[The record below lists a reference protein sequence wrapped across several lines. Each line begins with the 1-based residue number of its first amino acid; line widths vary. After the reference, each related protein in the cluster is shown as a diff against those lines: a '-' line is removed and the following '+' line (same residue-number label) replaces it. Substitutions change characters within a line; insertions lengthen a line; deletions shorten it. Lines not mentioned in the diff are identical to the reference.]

1 MAVAATGFFD
11 GVHRGHRHLLDILVS
26 SARKRAERAIV
37 VTFSKHPRTVL
48 QQDARTLRLLTST
61 EEKIA
66 LLKACGVDSVEVL
79 GFDRSFSSMT
89 ARQYLSEVLRDT
101 LGVTAVVVGY
111 DTRMGSDRLGPD
123 AIAETASQLGLEVIV
138 CGPEGDISSTRIRKA
153 LEQGLV
159 EDAADMLGYRYMLNG
174 VVVAGNRMGRTIG
187 FPTANMKLYEPLK
200 LVPLN
205 GVYKVEVEVLGRRF
219 SGMTNIGYRPTLG
232 LGNERTIETSIFD
245 FDEDIYGLD
254 IELRFVSRVRDE
266 MKFDSMKELAAQ
278 LEKDRAVCCCQ

>member
-89 ARQYLSEVLRDT
+89 ARQYLSEVLRSK
-101 LGVTAVVVGY
+101 LRVTAVVV
-111 DTRMGSDRLGPD
+111 R
-123 AIAETASQLGLEVIV
+123 
-138 CGPEGDISSTRIRKA
+138 
-153 LEQGLV
+153 
-159 EDAADMLGYRYMLNG
+159 
-174 VVVAGNRMGRTIG
+174 
-187 FPTANMKLYEPLK
+187 
-200 LVPLN
+200 
-205 GVYKVEVEVLGRRF
+205 
-219 SGMTNIGYRPTLG
+219 
-232 LGNERTIETSIFD
+232 
-245 FDEDIYGLD
+245 
-254 IELRFVSRVRDE
+254 
-266 MKFDSMKELAAQ
+266 
-278 LEKDRAVCCCQ
+278 